1 MGAGDDYRPPQQ
13 VQAPV
18 VVVASAPQVILA
30 ESLLFVTVA
39 VDVVRLK

>member
-1 MGAGDDYRPPQQ
+1 
-13 VQAPV
+13 V